1 MITDKK
7 NNNKLLGEDN
17 DLIPEDLVTL
27 EAEGTGIKI
36 FLAVLCLIIL
46 TPLPAPRVA
55 KFQ

>member
-36 FLAVLCLIIL
+36 FLAVCPMIL
-46 TPLPAPRVA
+46 TRLPAPRVA